1 MSETNVI
8 DIEKVQE
15 EKHPHGW
22 IITGICVSL
31 LIAMLFT
38 SFYGV
43 FENAARKNLNSPLE
57 SEEQLV
63 YLFDNSYVLYR
74 ELYNRQNQTNKNF
87 AEIYLEPKE
96 GYEWLL
102 EEETMNMADVEF
114 VSKLIGKDLT
124 DDAAW
129 DDVDAE
135 TRNKL
140 FNDMYEFFDGYTS
153 TIEYVKNYF
162 YSLENQFGELNS
174 LYDYIIEDTV
184 TGEYVTN
191 LTNPDVDSEEQFL
204 CLSFVFDENGN
215 VSLSDNIKG
224 NDVTKLRKSA
234 NEAMRIHN
242 LANIVENREI
252 IKSGYIK
259 TSMPKNCKVTYCISN
274 LDWSKL
280 ENSGI
285 YAVNAYGM
293 DRHSAYYQTAC
304 VPIYLLFLLLVCLAG
319 LLCPGLKE
327 AKPWK
332 REKVCRCMP
341 AEGLFMFAYIIVG
354 MGNVMLYLVMWVNGG
369 NSVDSFTVFM
379 PRIFAKGFV
388 YGLNILIFAVFMF
401 AAWYI
406 GICLRALK
414 ELGIKEY
421 IKERSFF
428 YQIFPY
434 AKSKYLELYE
444 EASRFDV
451 TKNAKKLICKIVIA
465 NGIILFIIGCLPL
478 GGLAIAIVYSV
489 ILYFILKRYISDLQ
503 KKYGILLNATNEI
516 AEGNLNGTIT
526 QNLGVFEPFKPQ
538 VARIQ
543 EGFKKA
549 VEAEVKSQRMK
560 SELITNVSHDLKT
573 PLTAIITY
581 INLLKEEN
589 INEEQRKEYLG
600 TLERKSLRLK
610 VLIEDLFEVS
620 KANSQN
626 LTLNIM
632 DVDIVNLLKQV
643 AFEMDDKLKES
654 KLDVRMELPTEKIVL
669 PLDSQKTY
677 RIFENLLGNVAKYA
691 LTGTRVYIQCGITD
705 EEISIAVKNISTE
718 EIKVSAEE
726 LTERFVRGD
735 VSRNTEG
742 SGLGLAIAKSFTE
755 LQGGIFKLDLD
766 GDLFK
771 VSVTFPRKHDTLK

>member
-1 MSETNVI
+1 MSETNN
-8 DIEKVQE
+8 IEEIVNVKAQKE
-15 EKHPHGW
+15 RRHGW
-22 IITGICVSL
+22 LVTGICVSL

-43 FENAARKNLNSPLE
+43 FENEARKNLNSPLE

-74 ELYNRQNQTNKNF
+74 ELYNRQNQTNKSYG
-87 AEIYLEPKE
+87 ELYLEPRE

-102 EEETMNMADVEF
+102 EEETMNMSEMEF
-114 VSKLIGKDLT
+114 ASGLTDKDLF
-124 DDAAW
+124 DD
-129 DDVDAE
+129 E
-135 TRNKL
+135 I
-140 FNDMYEFFDGYTS
+140 MYDIFSGYTS
-153 TIEYVKNYF
+153 TMEYVKNYF

-191 LTNPDVDSEEQFL
+191 LTNPDVDLEEQFL
-204 CLSFVFDENGN
+204 CISFVFDENGN
-215 VSLSDNIKG
+215 VSLSNIIKG

-242 LANIVENREI
+242 LENIVENRKI
-252 IKSGYIK
+252 IKAGYLK
-259 TSMPKNCKVTYCISN
+259 TSMPKNCKVTFCISN
-274 LDWSKL
+274 LDWSKM

-285 YAVNAYGM
+285 YAVNVYGM
-293 DRHSAYYQTAC
+293 DRHGAYYQTAC
-304 VPIYLLFLLLVCLAG
+304 FPIYLLLLLLVGITGFLW
-319 LLCPGLKE
+319 PGLKE
-327 AKPWK
+327 VKPWNQE
-332 REKVCRCMP
+332 RICRCMP
-341 AEGLFMFAYIIVG
+341 VEGLVVLAYVIAG
-354 MGNVMLYLVMWVNGG
+354 MGNVLLYLVMWVNGG

-388 YGLNILIFAVFMF
+388 YGLNILVFAVFIF

-406 GICLRALK
+406 AICLRALK

-434 AKSKYLELYE
+434 AKSKYQELYE

-451 TKNAKKLICKIVIA
+451 TKSAKKLICKIVIA

-489 ILYFILKRYISDLQ
+489 ILYFVLKRYISDLQ
-503 KKYGILLNATNEI
+503 KKYHVLLKAMNEI
-516 AEGNLNGTIT
+516 AEGNLNGEIAED
-526 QNLGVFEPFKPQ
+526 LGVFEPFKPQ
-538 VARIQ
+538 VVSIQ
-543 EGFKKA
+543 QGFKKA

-581 INLLKEEN
+581 INLLKEEKTT
-589 INEEQRKEYLG
+589 EEQRKEYLD

-626 LTLNIM
+626 LTLHIV

-643 AFEMDDKLKES
+643 TFEMDDKLKES
-654 KLDVRMELPTEKIVL
+654 KLDVRMEVPDKKIVL

-705 EEISIAVKNISTE
+705 EEISIIVKNISTE
-718 EIKVSAEE
+718 EITVSAEE

-735 VSRNTEG
+735 ASRNTEG

-755 LQGGIFKLDLD
+755 LQGGIFKIDLD

-771 VSVTFPRKHDTLK
+771 VTVTFPREYDTLK